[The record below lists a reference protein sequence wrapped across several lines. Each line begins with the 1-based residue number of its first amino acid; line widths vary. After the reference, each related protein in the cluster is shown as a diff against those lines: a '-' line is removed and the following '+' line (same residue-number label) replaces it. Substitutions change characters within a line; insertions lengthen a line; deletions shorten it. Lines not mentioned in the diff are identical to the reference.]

1 MKRRIFT
8 VLITFLLLLTVS
20 VAVTVSDVHAQKDN
34 KDKNKQTKPN
44 DKAKKLLAEGNKL
57 FARKDYRGAVNKYAE
72 AIVIS
77 PNYGEAHYW
86 KGYAHYYLN
95 ELNEAAEELDT
106 AFSQNH
112 NALEIY
118 KIRWVVNFQKQNY
131 NAALSDVEAG
141 LLKDKKN
148 VEFITGRSEILV
160 RKGQYKEAI
169 PALDET
175 IKLSPNN
182 GDLYYFLAISYG
194 KTGDFNKQ
202 AVNAGE
208 AIRKATKYTSE
219 SYALMG
225 DSMVAAGK
233 PTEAIDAYKKAL
245 NVNPK
250 MPEDFFINVTRFY
263 RSQNLLNEAIE
274 LAQKG
279 LKIYQQSSPLLV
291 DLTWYYSLQDRL
303 PEAVQAGEQAVRNAP
318 NSAGAHTNLCRSYAD
333 RKTPEDYRKAT
344 RECNEALRL
353 NENDGETFFYLGRI
367 NEGLNKP
374 ALAADYYK
382 KAITN
387 LIKFTEKNP
396 KDPDGFYILGNS
408 YVTTKQYDNAIE
420 AYKKCI
426 ALSPNFVRA
435 NFNLGVTYI
444 LDNQMDGAKNQYQIL
459 LKLDKGYAEK
469 LNNNAGGKLA
479 D

>member
-8 VLITFLLLLTVS
+8 GLITFLLLLTVS
-20 VAVTVSDVHAQKDN
+20 VAVTVSDAQAQKKDN
-34 KDKNKQTKPN
+34 DKGKQTKPN

-77 PNYGEAHYW
+77 PNYAEAHYW

-95 ELNEAAEELDT
+95 EFNESAEELDT
-106 AFSQNH
+106 AFSQGYNS
-112 NALEIY
+112 LEIY

-131 NAALSDVEAG
+131 DAALSDVEAG
-141 LLKDKKN
+141 LVRDKKN
-148 VEFITGRSEILV
+148 VDFITGRSEILV

-175 IKLSPNN
+175 IKLNPNN
-182 GDLYYFLAISYG
+182 GDLYYFLAVSYG

-202 AVNAGE
+202 ASNANE
-208 AIRKATKYTSE
+208 AIKKATKYTSE

-263 RSQNLLNEAIE
+263 RSQNLLNEAID

-279 LKIYQQSSPLLV
+279 LKIHPQSSPLLV
-291 DLTWYYSLQDRL
+291 DLTWYYSLQDRVI
-303 PEAVQAGEQAVRNAP
+303 EAVGAGEQAVRNAP
-318 NSAGAHTNLCRSYAD
+318 NSAAAHTNLCRAYAD
-333 RKTPEDYRKAT
+333 RKTAADYQKAA
-344 RECNEALRL
+344 RECNEALKL
-353 NENDGETFFYLGRI
+353 NPKDGETFFYLARI
-367 NEGLNKP
+367 NEALNKP

-382 KAITN
+382 KAISS
-387 LIKFTEKNP
+387 LIDYTSSNP
-396 KDPDGFYILGNS
+396 KDPDGFYLLGNS
-408 YVTTKQYDNAIE
+408 YVTAKQYDNAME

-435 NFNLGVTYI
+435 NFNLGVVYI
-444 LDNQMDGAKNQYQIL
+444 LMNQMDDAKNQYKIL
-459 LKLDKGYAEK
+459 LRLDKGYADK
-469 LNNNAGGKLA
+469 LNTNAGGKLA